1 MSTNPRLMTR
11 IASLALPLLATLCV
25 TSAHASKAND
35 TLVAAFQAQLPS
47 LDRYHAPG
55 REGFLLG
62 LLAYDALIYRD
73 PGDLKMKPLLA
84 TSWKQISPLIWEFE
98 LRQRVK
104 FHDGVEMTAEDVAF
118 SLMYAANPN
127 NRVFNRMT
135 GGWIKNVEIV
145 NPYRIRVTSA
155 EVTPLALEYIVQLP
169 IIPKVYREKAGL
181 EGFGAAPVGTGPYKI
196 AKRAGS
202 EITFVRNEDYFTG
215 GAKNKPKIKTLVYRT
230 IPDVNTQLAEL
241 IGGGVDWAY
250 YIPNDQAARL
260 EKMPMVK
267 VTNADTFRIGF
278 LTLDAASLSAAD
290 SPLKNLK
297 VRQAMAYALNRESM
311 AKTLVGGSSKT
322 IAAACTPSQFG
333 CTQEVKAYPYDLA
346 KAKALMAEAGYKDGF
361 DIDVYGYRS
370 RPVAEAIIG
379 NLNAIGVRANL
390 RWMQYSAVIQQRR
403 DHKTPVVIDDYG
415 SAGVADAGGI
425 LPFFFAESPDDQSR
439 DPIVTSAVRK
449 AGSISDPAQRK
460 ALYATAL
467 KRIADQA
474 YWIPLFTMP
483 VNYVFAKD
491 LSIPIPG
498 DENVEFW
505 RAEWK

>member
-1 MSTNPRLMTR
+1 MLRRVSTTLAFAAVT
-11 IASLALPLLATLCV
+11 ALSLV
-25 TSAHASKAND
+25 TQAAFASKAND

-73 PGDLKMKPLLA
+73 PKDLQMKPLLA
-84 TSWKQISPLIWEFE
+84 TAWRQVSPLIWEFD
-98 LRQRVK
+98 LRKGVK

-118 SLMYAANPN
+118 SLQYAANPD

-135 GGWIKNVEIV
+135 GGWIKSVDIV
-145 NPYRIRVTSA
+145 DPYKIRVTSA

-169 IIPKVYREKAGL
+169 IIPAKYRQKVGL
-181 EGFGAAPVGTGPYKI
+181 EGFGAAPIGTGPYKI
-196 AKRAGS
+196 AKRAGN
-202 EITFVRNEDYFTG
+202 EITFVRNDAYFDG

-241 IGGGVDWAY
+241 IGGGVEWAY

-278 LTLDAASLSAAD
+278 LTLDAGGLSD
-290 SPLKNLK
+290 PNSPLKNVK
-297 VRQAMAYALNRESM
+297 VRQAIAYALNRDAM

-333 CTQEVKAYPYDLA
+333 CTQDVPSYTYDVS

-361 DIDVYGYRS
+361 DIEVYGYRS

-403 DHKTPVVIDDYG
+403 DHKTPIVIDDYG
-415 SAGVADAGGI
+415 SAGVNDAGGI

-439 DPIVTSAVRK
+439 DPVVTEAVRK
-449 AGSISDPAQRK
+449 AGSIGDPAQRK

-474 YWIPLFTMP
+474 YWVPLFTMP